1 MGSDVGW
8 SQGEK
13 SAPSLIYLLKEMPPI
28 LTDRIGEASQRTC
41 KDEGKRCQGR
51 QESKS
56 EGHADQEGG
65 ECGCNGV
72 EDGGEKMRQSPSRVQ
87 SK

>member
-13 SAPSLIYLLKEMPPI
+13 PAPSLICLLEEMPPI
-28 LTDRIGEASQRTC
+28 LTDKIGEAFQRTC

-56 EGHADQEGG
+56 EEHADQEGG
-65 ECGCNGV
+65 ECDCNGV
-72 EDGGEKMRQSPSRVQ
+72 EDGGEQMRQTPCRVQ